1 MKLLW
6 VSNAAFTRTGY
17 GTGTRQMTQG
27 MLRTGQHEPIVLAY
41 WGLQGATLDI
51 EGVTH
56 ISPRAETWANDCM
69 VEYHEILGTKAI
81 IIHRDIWVNE
91 PSLGERAPVAAWFP
105 IDAEPVDEKIVNVAK
120 NTRWLATM
128 SLWGQEQLRKAGFKA
143 HYLPHGVDTNVFS
156 YNRDRSARALHG
168 IPDDA
173 FLVTM
178 VAANKGVPPRK
189 GWPEAFQAVAELQRR
204 HPDVWLYCHTN
215 PTESEGGPNLQKL
228 AAQCEMNTAQVRLL
242 NPVHW
247 FLGLDD
253 TDVAG
258 FYAMSD
264 VLLNPAYGEG
274 FGIPILEAQAV
285 GTPVVV
291 GRNSAQT
298 EIALNGISVGGDR
311 MWMPYAWWSVPRVG
325 EIVDALEHYYQRR
338 DSRAMVA
345 YAAKAAQTIAKH
357 WSAAAVYDR
366 YGAPWLAQIES
377 DLS

>member
-27 MLRTGQHEPIVLAY
+27 MLRGGLHEPVVLAY

-56 ISPRAETWANDCM
+56 VSPRAETWANDCM

-81 IIHRDIWVNE
+81 IIHRDIWVND
-91 PSLGERAPVAAWFP
+91 PSIGMRAPVAAWFP
-105 IDAEPVDEKIVNVAK
+105 IDAAPVDEKIANVAK

-128 SLWGQEQLRKAGFKA
+128 SEWGQEMLREAGFKA
-143 HYLPHGVDTNVFS
+143 HYLPHGVNTNVFRYS
-156 YNRDRSARALHG
+156 RDKAARELHG

-204 HPDVWLYCHTN
+204 HPDVWMYCHTN
-215 PTESEGGPNLQKL
+215 PTESEGGPNLWKL
-228 AAQCEMNTAQVRLL
+228 AAQCGMNTEQVRLL
-242 NPVHW
+242 NPAHW

-253 TDVAG
+253 TDVAK

-291 GRNSAQT
+291 GSNSAQT
-298 EIALNGISVGGDR
+298 EIIFNGIGVSGDQ
-311 MWMPYAWWSVPRVG
+311 MWIPYTWWNVPRVDG
-325 EIVDALEHYYQRR
+325 IVDALEHYYRYG
-338 DSRAMVA
+338 DSNTQTELNAS
-345 YAAKAAQTIAKH
+345 AATRIALS
-357 WSAAAVYDR
+357 WSAETVYDR